1 MKKAEMCLLENNH
14 TEFAHATAQ
23 VPHTLSV
30 ESCLALNLE
39 L

>member
-1 MKKAEMCLLENNH
+1 MKTAEMRLLENNH
-14 TEFAHATAQ
+14 TEFAHVAAQ
-23 VPHTLSV
+23 DLHNRSV